1 MFNRAI
7 KIECYQNMV
16 NYKKPISIQ
25 FQESYPLPPYSTVI
39 GMIHKVCGFKERYG
53 YGYVPM
59 KISIQGTSSSSI
71 SNMYTKYFF
80 GIQFEPYTYNSKNKE
95 YKISNRHN
103 YFVYRKNEKGIG
115 GTADYF
121 RSSFKDKTGK
131 GKDGITRGLGYVEL
145 MVDVNLIIH
154 VIPEDESLFNEI
166 LDKLKN
172 PSIYPSLGRHED
184 ILRIDSVKANSLRE
198 ANEIEMKNDAYIPIS
213 YLKNIVNK
221 DITGTNYK
229 LNKEFYIKNSKIRK
243 WKSKINVKLIKKS
256 KSTIY
261 FKKPILIDESN
272 LGVFYDGY
280 NE

>member
-16 NYKKPISIQ
+16 NYKKPVSIQ

-39 GMIHKVCGFKERYG
+39 GMIHKACGFENYI
-53 YGYVPM
+53 PM
-59 KISIQGTSSSSI
+59 KISIQGTNSSSV
-71 SNMYTKYFF
+71 SNMYIKYFF
-80 GIQFEPYTYNSKNKE
+80 GIQFEPYTYNSKSKE

-121 RSSFKDKTGK
+121 RKTFKDKTGK
-131 GKDGITRGLGYVEL
+131 GKDGITRGLGYAEL
-145 MVDVNLIIH
+145 MTDVNLIIH
-154 VIPEDESLFNEI
+154 VIPEDESKFDKI
-166 LDKLKN
+166 LKGLKN

-184 ILRIDSVKANSLRE
+184 ILRIDSVKETTLKGAT
-198 ANEIEMKNDAYIPIS
+198 EIEMKNDAYIPIP

-221 DITGTNYK
+221 DIMGTNYK

-256 KSTIY
+256 NLTIY
-261 FKKPILIDESN
+261 FKKPILIDSDN

-280 NE
+280 DK

>member
-16 NYKKPISIQ
+16 NYKKPISIS

-39 GMIHKVCGFKERYG
+39 GMIHKACGFEENYI
-53 YGYVPM
+53 PM
-59 KISIQGTSSSSI
+59 KISIQGTSSSSV

-121 RSSFKDKTGK
+121 RKTFKDKTGK
-131 GKDGITRGLGYVEL
+131 GKDGITRGSGYAEL
-145 MVDVNLIIH
+145 ITDVNLIIH
-154 VIPEDESLFNEI
+154 VIPEDESQFDVI
-166 LDKLKN
+166 LKGLKN
-172 PSIYPSLGRHED
+172 PLIYPSLGRHED
-184 ILRIDSVKANSLRE
+184 ILRIDSVKDTTLKE
-198 ANEIEMKNDAYIPIS
+198 ATEIEMKNDAYIPNS
-213 YLKNIVNK
+213 YFKNIINK
-221 DITGTNYK
+221 DIVGTNYK
-229 LNKEFYIKNSKIRK
+229 LNKEFDTKKLKIRK
-243 WKSKINVKLIKKS
+243 WKKKIDVKLIKKS
-256 KSTIY
+256 NSTIY
-261 FKKPILIDESN
+261 FKNPILIDDDN

-280 NE
+280 GE

>member
-16 NYKKPISIQ
+16 NYKKPISIS

-39 GMIHKVCGFKERYG
+39 GMIHKACGFKENYI
-53 YGYVPM
+53 PM

-80 GIQFEPYTYNSKNKE
+80 GIQFEPYTYSSKSKE

-121 RSSFKDKTGK
+121 RKTFKDKTGK

-145 MVDVNLIIH
+145 IIDANLIIH
-154 VIPEDESLFNEI
+154 IIPEDESLFNKI
-166 LDKLKN
+166 LDKLKK
-172 PSIYPSLGRHED
+172 PSIYPALGRHED
-184 ILRIDSVKANSLRE
+184 ILRIDSVKDTTLKE
-198 ANEIEMKNDAYIPIS
+198 ATEIEMKNDAYIPNS
-213 YLKNIVNK
+213 YFKNIINK
-221 DITGTNYK
+221 DIVGTNYK
-229 LNKEFYIKNSKIRK
+229 LNKEFDTKKLKIRK
-243 WKSKINVKLIKKS
+243 WKKKIDVKLIKKS
-256 KSTIY
+256 NSTIY
-261 FKKPILIDESN
+261 FKNPILIDDDN

-280 NE
+280 GE